1 MRIVK
6 TILKIGLC
14 IFAAFSTG
22 LTALAIVGDKAG
34 WIRQTK
40 CECGGK
46 RVTYHGPL
54 KKLG

>member
-6 TILKIGLC
+6 TILKIGVC

-22 LTALAIVGDKAG
+22 LTALAFVGDKAG

-46 RVTYHGPL
+46 RVTFHGPL
-54 KKLG
+54 KWLG